1 MGYNYRTELNKK
13 VLKMGSAQEAGA
25 VTSKGGL
32 IHFGNVNGDFVLLD
46 GSVPGPAKR
55 LLRVRKAVRATKKP
69 TELKLIYVSTTSKQG
84 A

>member
-1 MGYNYRTELNKK
+1 
-13 VLKMGSAQEAGA
+13 
-25 VTSKGGL
+25 
-32 IHFGNVNGDFVLLD
+32 VLLD